1 MLPIPDPYIAPTIS
15 TEDSL
20 ASSRAYPAEAARGH
34 HTRYAPR
41 YSPAFP
47 PHPSHPE
54 QPATSPI
61 YGRLTIDGL
70 IRSGEFQA
78 PDGDPA
84 LAILNDKHALGW
96 AGVEDV
102 IAQIRARYEIYDRNL
117 RDLLYASCAA
127 TNALHTWRAERG
139 EPSDRQLDNLHK
151 TLQGIYE
158 EERAER
164 QSLWR
169 DISRLRLALP
179 ELAGSYLSAARKLQI
194 LNQPRG
200 DRW

>member
-1 MLPIPDPYIAPTIS
+1 MLPISNPYATPIASMEWARLPS
-15 TEDSL
+15 P
-20 ASSRAYPAEAARGH
+20 AYPAEAARSPFA
-34 HTRYAPR
+34 RYAPR
-41 YSPAFP
+41 YAPTFSTRYSSSEYPA
-47 PHPSHPE
+47 S
-54 QPATSPI
+54 SNNDN
-61 YGRLTIDGL
+61 RLTIDAL
-70 IRSGEFQA
+70 IRDGELRV
-78 PDGDPA
+78 PGGDPA
-84 LAILNDKHALGW
+84 LAILSDKHVLGW

-102 IAQIRARYEIYDRNL
+102 IAQIRARYEIYERNL

-127 TNALHTWRAERG
+127 TNALHAWRAERG

-151 TLQGIYE
+151 TLQGLYE

-194 LNQPRG
+194 LNQPGG